1 VFFNLENFNPRFTTA
16 CRVTLPPSSDN
27 GIAKMKVAT
36 ARIERDFLQL
46 SAVKHEST
54 ILSQLE

>member
-1 VFFNLENFNPRFTTA
+1 M
-16 CRVTLPPSSDN
+16 TLPPSSDN

-36 ARIERDFLQL
+36 ARIERDLLQL

-54 ILSQLE
+54 ILGQLG